1 MRIVGVRLSEGDR
14 IFAGRLEA
22 KGGQTTVVPLT
33 DLQTFWSDPFVW
45 MFPDKEPAI
54 TDGRVFPVQDVRL
67 VPPVLPSARV
77 LCIGLNYLAHAAE
90 GSHRHEDL
98 PSYPT
103 VFGRWTQSL
112 TTGGTPVPV
121 PSGENGLD
129 WEGEIAAYVGRPL
142 ADASAEASRAA
153 VLGFSTFNDLTA
165 RTAQKRT
172 SQWTLG
178 KNADHSGPL
187 GPIVPA
193 DEVGDLRDGLRI
205 QTRVNGAVVQDGNS
219 KDMIFELGET
229 ISHISHTLTLNP
241 GDIICTGTPSG
252 VGYARTPEW
261 LLHPGDT
268 VEVEVEKLGTLTNP
282 IVSNGHGSGP
292 Q

>member
-1 MRIVGVRLSEGDR
+1 VRIVGVRLSEADPV
-14 IFAGRLEA
+14 FAGRLEDDA
-22 KGGQTTVVPLT
+22 DQSTVLLLT
-33 DLQTFWSDPFVW
+33 DLHTFWSAPFAW
-45 MFPDKEPAI
+45 LFPDKEPAMP
-54 TDGRVFPVQDVRL
+54 DGRVFPVQDVRI

-77 LCIGLNYLAHAAE
+77 LCVGLNYLAHAAE
-90 GSHRHEDL
+90 GSHRHDEL
-98 PSYPT
+98 PSHPT

-129 WEGEIAAYVGRPL
+129 WEGEIAAYVGKQL
-142 ADASAEASRAA
+142 SDAPASTARAA
-153 VLGFSTFNDLTA
+153 VVGFSTFNDLTA
-165 RTAQKRT
+165 RTAQKLT

-178 KNADHSGPL
+178 KNADRSGPL
-187 GPIVPA
+187 GPIVTA
-193 DEVGDLRDGLRI
+193 DGVGDLRDGLRI
-205 QTRVNGAVVQDGNS
+205 QTRVNGAIVQDGNS
-219 KDMIFELGET
+219 KDMTFELGET
-229 ISHISHTLTLNP
+229 ISHISYTLTLNP

-282 IVSNGHGSGP
+282 IVSNRHRDAR

>member
-1 MRIVGVRLSEGDR
+1 MRIVGVRTSEADP
-14 IFAGRLEA
+14 IYAGRLN
-22 KGGQTTVVPLT
+22 GDVPSKVLLLT
-33 DLQTFWSDPFVW
+33 DLRTFWSDPFVW
-45 MFPDKEPAI
+45 MSPDRETAI
-54 TDGRVFPVQDVRL
+54 TDGRVFPMKDVRI

-90 GSHRHEDL
+90 GSHRHEEL

-103 VFGRWTQSL
+103 IFGRWTQSL
-112 TTGGTPVPV
+112 TTGSTPVPV

-129 WEGEIAAYVGRPL
+129 WEGEIAAYVGKQLCDAP
-142 ADASAEASRAA
+142 ADTARAA
-153 VLGFSTFNDLTA
+153 VVGFSTFNDLTA
-165 RTAQKRT
+165 RTAQKLT

-178 KNADHSGPL
+178 KNADRSGPL
-187 GPIVPA
+187 GPMVTA

-282 IVSNGHGSGP
+282 IVSPDHRSGP

>member
-1 MRIVGVRLSEGDR
+1 MRIVGVKLSEADPV
-14 IFAGRLEA
+14 FAGRLEED
-22 KGGQTTVVPLT
+22 GDQSTVLLLS
-33 DLQTFWSDPFVW
+33 DLQSFWSAPFVW
-45 MFPDKEPAI
+45 VSPDKETAI
-54 TDGRVFPVQDVRL
+54 PDGRVFPVQDVSI

-90 GSHRHEDL
+90 GSHRHEEL
-98 PSYPT
+98 PSHPT

-112 TTGGTPVPV
+112 TTGNSAVPV

-129 WEGEIAAYVGRPL
+129 WEGEIAAYVGKSL
-142 ADASAEASRAA
+142 SDASADAARAA
-153 VLGFSTFNDLTA
+153 VIGFSTFNDLTA
-165 RTAQKRT
+165 RTTQKLT

-178 KNADHSGPL
+178 KNADRSGPL
-187 GPIVPA
+187 GPIVTT

-205 QTRVNGAVVQDGNS
+205 QTRVNGTTVQDGNS
-219 KDMIFELGET
+219 KDMIFELGGT
-229 ISHISHTLTLNP
+229 ISHISRTLTLNP
-241 GDIICTGTPSG
+241 GDIICTGTPDG

-261 LLHPGDT
+261 LLQPGDT

-282 IVSNGHGSGP
+282 IVSNRHRNDL

>member
-1 MRIVGVRLSEGDR
+1 MRIVGVKLSEADPV
-14 IFAGRLEA
+14 FAGRLEED
-22 KGGQTTVVPLT
+22 GDQSTVLLLS
-33 DLQTFWSDPFVW
+33 DLQTFWSDPFAW
-45 MFPDKEPAI
+45 LSPDKETAI
-54 TDGRVFPVQDVRL
+54 SDGRVFPVQDVRI

-90 GSHRHEDL
+90 GSHRHEEL
-98 PSYPT
+98 PSHPT

-112 TTGGTPVPV
+112 TTGNSAVPV

-129 WEGEIAAYVGRPL
+129 WEGEIAAYVGKSL
-142 ADASAEASRAA
+142 SDTSADAARAA
-153 VLGFSTFNDLTA
+153 VIGFSTFNDLTA
-165 RTAQKRT
+165 RTTQKLT

-178 KNADHSGPL
+178 KNADRSGPL
-187 GPIVPA
+187 GPIVTA

-205 QTRVNGAVVQDGNS
+205 QTRVNGMIVQDGNS

-229 ISHISHTLTLNP
+229 ISHISRTLTLNP
-241 GDIICTGTPSG
+241 GDIICTGTPDG

-261 LLHPGDT
+261 LLHPGDS

-282 IVSNGHGSGP
+282 IVSNRHRNEL